1 MKGNRLGLK
10 LWEKNY
16 VFSLALF
23 VAAFYLCLFLIG
35 KGALDQA
42 MENERAAALHI
53 HDLAARSLALDVA
66 TLQERQEEDLPAH
79 MALAQALVANYH
91 RLGVDLSV
99 TENGMLL
106 AGAAVRPRIEGRV
119 AVMEREGARYMLRI
133 DGTLP
138 GAEQMR
144 LVYHRDVT
152 QAVREQQRLSVA
164 LLAGGAAVAAAV
176 ALGLYWALRAL
187 YRPMDQLAHELR
199 TSLTAVCGYG
209 EYLQLA
215 NASEVERQE
224 AAEFIVQES
233 RRLTDLAERLLLL
246 GNLREGSVRVEQ
258 VPVAALF
265 AGAAK
270 AFSRVSY
277 LPTDGE
283 IQGDGALLQS
293 LVNNLVKNALEAG
306 ATQVELSFREGCLTV
321 TDNGCG
327 MDEATLAM
335 ARTPPRRGSM
345 TGNKGMGLALCHRIA
360 ALHRARISFAS
371 QVELGTQVQVDFTT
385 S

>member
-152 QAVREQQRLSVA
+152 QVVREQRRLSAA

-209 EYLQLA
+209 E
-215 NASEVERQE
+215 
-224 AAEFIVQES
+224 
-233 RRLTDLAERLLLL
+233 
-246 GNLREGSVRVEQ
+246 
-258 VPVAALF
+258 
-265 AGAAK
+265 
-270 AFSRVSY
+270 
-277 LPTDGE
+277 
-283 IQGDGALLQS
+283 
-293 LVNNLVKNALEAG
+293 
-306 ATQVELSFREGCLTV
+306 
-321 TDNGCG
+321 
-327 MDEATLAM
+327 
-335 ARTPPRRGSM
+335 
-345 TGNKGMGLALCHRIA
+345 
-360 ALHRARISFAS
+360 
-371 QVELGTQVQVDFTT
+371 
-385 S
+385 